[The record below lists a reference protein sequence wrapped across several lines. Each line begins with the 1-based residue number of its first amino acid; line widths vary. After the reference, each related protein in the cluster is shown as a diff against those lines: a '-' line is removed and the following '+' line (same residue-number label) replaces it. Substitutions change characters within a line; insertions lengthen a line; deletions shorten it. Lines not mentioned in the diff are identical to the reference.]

1 MIWAEWPNRRL
12 YREIVFIVFSP
23 SAALKCSKSG
33 GFGGTNTK
41 LESGERR
48 SKFH

>member
-12 YREIVFIVFSP
+12 HREINIFIFSH

-33 GFGGTNTK
+33 GFGNTNTK
-41 LESGERR
+41 LESEERR
-48 SKFH
+48 NKFH